1 MGRKKRLIAGGLLT
15 AAALVCAGIGVSR
28 YLEEAWAGRNYEAL
42 RDQVK
47 KEIPQPTEAPENGG
61 TGESKTASESSGKP
75 VEIPIDFETLTRENP
90 DVYAWIQIPGTQVDY
105 PILQSSEDD
114 SYYLTHTIDGE
125 EKTEGAIYTEQL
137 NNKDFTDPN
146 TVIYGH
152 NMRNESMF
160 GSLHWYEDREFF
172 DENRE
177 LTIYL
182 PDKILHYR
190 IFAAYVYD
198 NRHILQSFDFTNKTE
213 YQGYLDSI
221 FALKSVSN
229 NIDTSAEVGSDDRIV
244 TLSTCNAGRDEERY
258 LVQAVLISIES

>member
-1 MGRKKRLIAGGLLT
+1 MGRKKRLIIGGVLA

-28 YLEEAWAGRNYEAL
+28 YLEEAWAGRDYEQL
-42 RDQVK
+42 REQVK
-47 KEIPQPTEAPENGG
+47 KETSLTAETSEEPQIQESETTPEPSR
-61 TGESKTASESSGKP
+61 EP
-75 VEIPIDFETLTRENP
+75 VEIPIDFDALARENP
-90 DVYAWIQIPGTQVDY
+90 DVYAWIQIPGTEVDY
-105 PILQSSEDD
+105 PILQSDRDD

-125 EKTEGAIYTEQL
+125 EKLEGSIYTEQA
-137 NNKDFTDPN
+137 NSKDFTDPN

-160 GSLHWYEDREFF
+160 GSLHRYEDRDFF
-172 DENRE
+172 DANRD
-177 LTIYL
+177 LIIYL
-182 PDKILHYR
+182 PDKILHYQ

-198 NRHILQSFDFTNKTE
+198 NRHILQSFDFGDKEE

-221 FALKSVSN
+221 FALKNVSN
-229 NIDTSAEVGSDDRIV
+229 NIDTSAEVNSDDCIV